1 MERIKKY
8 LNITSFMYRT
18 GSVFLRSFKIYKIDF
33 NKLELSS
40 YIEKNNEIISLKTIN
55 LTNEKK
61 EKFINEIYDFKY
73 FEFNERYINRRFHDG
88 NQWSLEIMTEDDKFV
103 SSGSNAYPENY
114 YLIRDFIN
122 ELDSLLDK

>member
-40 YIEKNNEIISLKTIN
+40 YIEKNNEIISL
-55 LTNEKK
+55 
-61 EKFINEIYDFKY
+61 
-73 FEFNERYINRRFHDG
+73 
-88 NQWSLEIMTEDDKFV
+88 
-103 SSGSNAYPENY
+103 
-114 YLIRDFIN
+114 
-122 ELDSLLDK
+122 